1 MPVELKRPA
10 FSVAWTGFER
20 PLLVRVHQ
28 RSREKPASK
37 VKEMEPNFKVLQ
49 PSAFR
54 EFVELQAD
62 ERDGR

>member
-1 MPVELKRPA
+1 MAMPGVLRRPA
-10 FSVAWTGFER
+10 ARWLREGALTGFER

-54 EFVELQAD
+54 EFV
-62 ERDGR
+62 